1 MLLQGSSPTP
11 HKVTEAERNG
21 TPRVSRP
28 ENSGQDS
35 MGCMRMAQRCLVVR
49 VRGKDKRG
57 PAARLEIAA
66 GVEEIEQGVDSTVD
80 SLSKAV

>member
-1 MLLQGSSPTP
+1 
-11 HKVTEAERNG
+11 
-21 TPRVSRP
+21 
-28 ENSGQDS
+28 
-35 MGCMRMAQRCLVVR
+35 MAQRYLVVR

-66 GVEEIEQGVDSTVD
+66 GVEEIEHGVDSTVD